1 MVGYISLPPLD
12 FSPLSEM
19 RNLKIRM
26 VTEDIKFEVADN
38 LSDLYS
44 DQLNFIIDQY
54 PEAII
59 SGSLALNLYG
69 LLYRDMSDID
79 LIMDKRP
86 TGSFYKNSYGDENI
100 ETTSIRLGYQHI
112 TENFKWRNLFRKR
125 KTYQVDFFIDNDNKV
140 KYNTFVFKGKTLKIQ
155 DPVQIAEQKIEMVNN
170 ADNYQ
175 YRAKQKHNKDLFVIF
190 KQINWE
196 V

>member
-1 MVGYISLPPLD
+1 MVGYTSMIPLD

-86 TGSFYKNSYGDENI
+86 TGSFSKNRYGDEN
-100 ETTSIRLGYQHI
+100 SRLLQ
-112 TENFKWRNLFRKR
+112 L
-125 KTYQVDFFIDNDNKV
+125 D
-140 KYNTFVFKGKTLKIQ
+140 
-155 DPVQIAEQKIEMVNN
+155 
-170 ADNYQ
+170 
-175 YRAKQKHNKDLFVIF
+175 
-190 KQINWE
+190 
-196 V
+196 